1 MTDLI
6 IKKET
11 MTSLEIAEVT
21 GKQHA
26 HVMRDIR
33 TLIDKINEST
43 SGLVNCSEDYHRGD
57 RTQYKYLS
65 NKTQVAILDW
75 CFGKQN
81 TSSYIIESSTY
92 KDTKGEERNMYVL
105 NKKACLLLASGYD
118 VILRAKIINRWE
130 ELETKERS
138 QYQVPQSFA
147 EALMLAAKQQE
158 QIEEQQ
164 KQLEASSK
172 EIVELNGAIAEMEP
186 KVTYVD
192 MILAS
197 KETVTTTQ
205 IAQDYG
211 QSAKAFNV
219 LLRNFGVQHKVG
231 GQWVLYAKHLPFG
244 YVQSDTFPIV
254 HKNGMSG
261 TVMHTKWTQKGR
273 LFLYEEL
280 KKHNIMPLIEQNKKK
295 EEG

>member
-6 IKKET
+6 IKKGT

-21 GKQHA
+21 GKRHDSIL
-26 HVMRDIR
+26 RDIR
-33 TLIDKINEST
+33 NILSQGVDAHNFVETSYTDKSNRQQKCYTL
-43 SGLVNCSEDYHRGD
+43 
-57 RTQYKYLS
+57 
-65 NKTQVAILDW
+65 
-75 CFGKQN
+75 
-81 TSSYIIESSTY
+81 
-92 KDTKGEERNMYVL
+92 TKKG
-105 NKKACLLLASGYD
+105 CLILASGYD
-118 VILRAKIINRWE
+118 VILREKIINRWE
-130 ELETKERS
+130 ELETKDRNK
-138 QYQVPQSFA
+138 YQVPKSFA

-164 KQLEASSK
+164 RQLEANSN

-211 QSAKAFNV
+211 QSAKSFNV

-254 HKNGMSG
+254 HKNGTNG

-280 KKHNIMPLIEQNKKK
+280 KKHNIIPLIEQNKKK
-295 EEG
+295 EEE

>member
-6 IKKET
+6 IKKGT

-21 GKQHA
+21 GKRHDSIL
-26 HVMRDIR
+26 RDIR
-33 TLIDKINEST
+33 NILSQGVDAHNFVETSYTDKSNRQQKCYTL
-43 SGLVNCSEDYHRGD
+43 
-57 RTQYKYLS
+57 
-65 NKTQVAILDW
+65 
-75 CFGKQN
+75 
-81 TSSYIIESSTY
+81 
-92 KDTKGEERNMYVL
+92 TKKG
-105 NKKACLLLASGYD
+105 CLILASGYD
-118 VILRAKIINRWE
+118 VILREKIINRWE
-130 ELETKERS
+130 ELETKDRNK
-138 QYQVPQSFA
+138 YQVPKSFA

-164 KQLEASSK
+164 RQLEATSK

-254 HKNGMSG
+254 HKNGTNG

-280 KKHNIMPLIEQNKKK
+280 KKHNIIPLIEQNKKK
-295 EEG
+295 EEE

>member
-6 IKKET
+6 IKKGT

-21 GKQHA
+21 GKRHDSIL
-26 HVMRDIR
+26 RDIR
-33 TLIDKINEST
+33 NILSQGVDAHNFVETSYTDKSNRQQKCYTL
-43 SGLVNCSEDYHRGD
+43 
-57 RTQYKYLS
+57 
-65 NKTQVAILDW
+65 
-75 CFGKQN
+75 
-81 TSSYIIESSTY
+81 
-92 KDTKGEERNMYVL
+92 TKKG
-105 NKKACLLLASGYD
+105 CLILASGYD
-118 VILRAKIINRWE
+118 VILREKIINRWE
-130 ELETKERS
+130 ELETKDRNK
-138 QYQVPQSFA
+138 YQVPKSFA

-164 KQLEASSK
+164 RQLEATSK

-211 QSAKAFNV
+211 QSAKSFNV

-254 HKNGMSG
+254 HKNGTNG

-280 KKHNIMPLIEQNKKK
+280 KKHNIIPLIEQNKKK
-295 EEG
+295 EEE

>member
-21 GKQHA
+21 GKRHDSIL
-26 HVMRDIR
+26 RDIR
-33 TLIDKINEST
+33 NILSQGVDAHNFVETYYTDKSNRQQKCYTL
-43 SGLVNCSEDYHRGD
+43 
-57 RTQYKYLS
+57 
-65 NKTQVAILDW
+65 
-75 CFGKQN
+75 
-81 TSSYIIESSTY
+81 
-92 KDTKGEERNMYVL
+92 TKKG
-105 NKKACLLLASGYD
+105 CLILASGYD
-118 VILRAKIINRWE
+118 VILREKIINRWE
-130 ELETKERS
+130 ELETKERN
-138 QYQVPQSFA
+138 QYQVPKSFA

-164 KQLEASSK
+164 RQLEANSK

-244 YVQSDTFPIV
+244 YVQSDTFQIV
-254 HKNGMSG
+254 HKNGTNG

-273 LFLYEEL
+273 LFLYDEL
-280 KKHNIMPLIEQNKKK
+280 KKHNVMPLIEQNKKK
-295 EEG
+295 EEE

>member
-1 MTDLI
+1 
-6 IKKET
+6 

-21 GKQHA
+21 GKRHDSIL
-26 HVMRDIR
+26 RDIR
-33 TLIDKINEST
+33 NILSQGVDAHNFVETSYTDKSNRQQKCYTL
-43 SGLVNCSEDYHRGD
+43 
-57 RTQYKYLS
+57 
-65 NKTQVAILDW
+65 
-75 CFGKQN
+75 
-81 TSSYIIESSTY
+81 
-92 KDTKGEERNMYVL
+92 TKKG
-105 NKKACLLLASGYD
+105 CLILASGYD
-118 VILRAKIINRWE
+118 VILREKIINRWE
-130 ELETKERS
+130 ELETKERNK
-138 QYQVPQSFA
+138 YQVPQSFA

-164 KQLEASSK
+164 RKLEANSK

-254 HKNGMSG
+254 HKNGTNG

-280 KKHNIMPLIEQNKKK
+280 KKHNIIPLIEQNKKK
-295 EEG
+295 EEE

>member
-21 GKQHA
+21 GRNHKD
-26 HVMRDIR
+26 VMRSIR
-33 TLIDKINEST
+33 EMEDAWAKVN
-43 SGLVNCSEDYHRGD
+43 GRKFALVE
-57 RTQYKYLS
+57 YKDAKGEMRPCYSL
-65 NKTQVAILDW
+65 NKTECL
-75 CFGKQN
+75 
-81 TSSYIIESSTY
+81 YIA
-92 KDTKGEERNMYVL
+92 TKFNDE
-105 NKKACLLLASGYD
+105 A
-118 VILRAKIINRWE
+118 RAKLVLRWE
-130 ELETKERS
+130 ELETKERN

-164 KQLEASSK
+164 RQLEANSK

-254 HKNGMSG
+254 HKNGTNG

-280 KKHNIMPLIEQNKKK
+280 KKHNIIPLIEQNKKK
-295 EEG
+295 EE

>member
-6 IKKET
+6 IKNET

-21 GKQHA
+21 GKRHDSIL
-26 HVMRDIR
+26 RDIR
-33 TLIDKINEST
+33 NILSQGVDAHNFVETSYTDKSNRQQKCYTL
-43 SGLVNCSEDYHRGD
+43 
-57 RTQYKYLS
+57 
-65 NKTQVAILDW
+65 
-75 CFGKQN
+75 
-81 TSSYIIESSTY
+81 
-92 KDTKGEERNMYVL
+92 TKKG
-105 NKKACLLLASGYD
+105 CLILASGYD
-118 VILRAKIINRWE
+118 VILREKIINRWE
-130 ELETKERS
+130 ELETKERNK
-138 QYQVPQSFA
+138 YQVPQSFA

-164 KQLEASSK
+164 RQLEANSK

-254 HKNGMSG
+254 HKNGTNG

-280 KKHNIMPLIEQNKKK
+280 KKHNVMPLIEQNKKN
-295 EEG
+295 EE

>member
-21 GKQHA
+21 GRNHKD
-26 HVMRDIR
+26 VMRSIR
-33 TLIDKINEST
+33 EMEDAWAKVN
-43 SGLVNCSEDYHRGD
+43 GRKFALVE
-57 RTQYKYLS
+57 YKDAKGEMRPCYSL
-65 NKTQVAILDW
+65 NKTECL
-75 CFGKQN
+75 
-81 TSSYIIESSTY
+81 YIA
-92 KDTKGEERNMYVL
+92 TKFNDE
-105 NKKACLLLASGYD
+105 A
-118 VILRAKIINRWE
+118 RAKLVLRWE
-130 ELETKERS
+130 ELETKERN

-164 KQLEASSK
+164 RQLEANSK

-219 LLRNFGVQHKVG
+219 LLRNFGMQHKVG

-254 HKNGMSG
+254 HKNGTNG

-280 KKHNIMPLIEQNKKK
+280 KKHNVMPLI
-295 EEG
+295 

>member
-21 GKQHA
+21 GRNHKD
-26 HVMRDIR
+26 VMRSIR
-33 TLIDKINEST
+33 EMEDAWAKVN
-43 SGLVNCSEDYHRGD
+43 GRKFALVE
-57 RTQYKYLS
+57 YKDAKGEMRPCYSL
-65 NKTQVAILDW
+65 NKTECI
-75 CFGKQN
+75 
-81 TSSYIIESSTY
+81 YIA
-92 KDTKGEERNMYVL
+92 TKFNDE
-105 NKKACLLLASGYD
+105 A
-118 VILRAKIINRWE
+118 RAKLVLRWE
-130 ELETKERS
+130 ELETKERN
-138 QYQVPQSFA
+138 QYQVPQSFE

-164 KQLEASSK
+164 RQLEANSK

-205 IAQDYG
+205 IAQDYW

-254 HKNGMSG
+254 HKNGTNG

-280 KKHNIMPLIEQNKKK
+280 KKHNIIPLIEQNKKK
-295 EEG
+295 EE

>member
-11 MTSLEIAEVT
+11 MTSLEIADVT
-21 GKQHA
+21 GRNHKD
-26 HVMRDIR
+26 VMRSIR
-33 TLIDKINEST
+33 EMEDAWAKVN
-43 SGLVNCSEDYHRGD
+43 GRKFALVE
-57 RTQYKYLS
+57 YKDAKGEMRPCYSL
-65 NKTQVAILDW
+65 NKTECL
-75 CFGKQN
+75 
-81 TSSYIIESSTY
+81 YIA
-92 KDTKGEERNMYVL
+92 TKFNDE
-105 NKKACLLLASGYD
+105 A
-118 VILRAKIINRWE
+118 RAKLVLRWE

-138 QYQVPQSFA
+138 KYQVPQSFA

-164 KQLEASSK
+164 RQLEANSK

-254 HKNGMSG
+254 HKNGTNG

-280 KKHNIMPLIEQNKKK
+280 KKHNIIPLIEQNKKK
-295 EEG
+295 

>member
-21 GKQHA
+21 GKRHDSIL
-26 HVMRDIR
+26 RDIR
-33 TLIDKINEST
+33 NILSQGVDAHNFVETSYTDKSNRQQKCYTL
-43 SGLVNCSEDYHRGD
+43 
-57 RTQYKYLS
+57 
-65 NKTQVAILDW
+65 
-75 CFGKQN
+75 
-81 TSSYIIESSTY
+81 
-92 KDTKGEERNMYVL
+92 TKKG
-105 NKKACLLLASGYD
+105 CLILASGYD
-118 VILRAKIINRWE
+118 VILREKIINRWE
-130 ELETKERS
+130 ELEKKERNK
-138 QYQVPQSFA
+138 YQVPQSFA

-164 KQLEASSK
+164 RQLEENSK
-172 EIVELNGAIAEMEP
+172 EIVELNGAISEMEP

-211 QSAKAFNV
+211 KSAKAFNV
-219 LLRNFGVQHKVG
+219 LLRNFCVQHKVG

-244 YVQSDTFPIV
+244 YVQSDTLPIV
-254 HKNGMSG
+254 HKNGTNG

-280 KKHNIMPLIEQNKKK
+280 KKHNVMPLIEQNKK
-295 EEG
+295 EEE

>member
-21 GKQHA
+21 GKRHDSIL
-26 HVMRDIR
+26 RDIR
-33 TLIDKINEST
+33 NILSQGVDAHNFVETYYTDKSNRQQKCYTL
-43 SGLVNCSEDYHRGD
+43 
-57 RTQYKYLS
+57 
-65 NKTQVAILDW
+65 
-75 CFGKQN
+75 
-81 TSSYIIESSTY
+81 
-92 KDTKGEERNMYVL
+92 TKKG
-105 NKKACLLLASGYD
+105 CLILASGYD
-118 VILRAKIINRWE
+118 VILREKIINRWE
-130 ELETKERS
+130 ELETKERK

-164 KQLEASSK
+164 RQLEANSK
-172 EIVELNGAIAEMEP
+172 EIVELNGAIVEMEP

-254 HKNGMSG
+254 HKNGTNG

-280 KKHNIMPLIEQNKKK
+280 KKHNIIPLIEQNKKK
-295 EEG
+295 

>member
-21 GKQHA
+21 GKRHDSIL
-26 HVMRDIR
+26 RDIR
-33 TLIDKINEST
+33 NILSQGVDAHNFVETSYTDKSNRQQKCYTL
-43 SGLVNCSEDYHRGD
+43 
-57 RTQYKYLS
+57 
-65 NKTQVAILDW
+65 
-75 CFGKQN
+75 
-81 TSSYIIESSTY
+81 
-92 KDTKGEERNMYVL
+92 TKKG
-105 NKKACLLLASGYD
+105 CLILASGYD
-118 VILRAKIINRWE
+118 VILREKIINRWE
-130 ELETKERS
+130 ELETKERNK
-138 QYQVPQSFA
+138 YQVPQSFA

-164 KQLEASSK
+164 RQLEANSK

-211 QSAKAFNV
+211 QSANAFNV

-254 HKNGMSG
+254 HKNGTNG

-280 KKHNIMPLIEQNKKK
+280 KKRNIIPLIEQNKKK
-295 EEG
+295 EEE